1 MILESREGSPQYGFM
16 EYLEKNKNL
25 LLKNYLIWNA
35 ETCVDVSSGALDFRV
50 FFFFQIMIPIV
61 KIWSFWGVKVLHRNT

>member
-1 MILESREGSPQYGFM
+1 MILESREGSSQYGFM

-25 LLKNYLIWNA
+25 LLKNYLIRNA

-50 FFFFQIMIPIV
+50 VFFSNHDSHCKYLVIIL
-61 KIWSFWGVKVLHRNT
+61 GG